1 MNIHFDYLAIAAL
14 ASILTAIP
22 LFLMAMLVG
31 SNHTQRQTPP
41 PEIAAKSEPERWEP
55 SYYDGYH
62 WEPTAD
68 DGDPYSYKRVR
79 NDDGMEVVQ

>member
-14 ASILTAIP
+14 TSILTAIP
-22 LFLMAMLVG
+22 LFLMALLVG

-41 PEIAAKSEPERWEP
+41 SKAATEPEPERWEP
-55 SYYDGYH
+55 SDYDEGYH

-79 NDDGMEVVQ
+79 NGEVSQ